1 MNKFLRKYN
10 KWLLA
15 IFGSGLMV
23 IFLMPEIPSLLSG
36 MGAQRAVVG
45 TIDGESITRSE
56 LTNIQNQAQLVD
68 RLGLQLPFIGV
79 VDNWELWYL
88 LVHEAKNAGM
98 IGGTATSPIPVS
110 TAVDISRNTGIPP
123 MVVQQ
128 TYANWA
134 GIANYLAHLAASS
147 PMSDRR
153 LRLEGRRL
161 FDSADV
167 QLVSLKATTPAV
179 AISPTDEELQAHL
192 DAWGETE
199 PGEGDHGFGYRLPD
213 RATIEWMRI
222 PKDSIRSSIENSD
235 AMNDIELRKYW
246 RRNEADADIPAV
258 EAGAEIPEVV
268 RTRLLDELSEQRRTE
283 LKRVIAD
290 RLRNPRRGYSE
301 SGGFIVLPDDWSS
314 RQLAFEDLGASL
326 QADFGV
332 DPPQVSRSE
341 ELTELRAL
349 RSLEGIGLA
358 NTDKYGQR
366 PIGLADLVTEAKE
379 FGGTGLYPVQ
389 QDVAGPVLE
398 DRQGNLYAFRI
409 VETDAARAPAS
420 VDEIREQLVSD
431 LNRLAHFQELKTE
444 IDAVRLQAHTDG
456 LEGLATARDTSVQA
470 ASLRQYDPRF
480 VQFFLQN
487 QTSMPKS
494 PPVIPGLGED
504 EAVVAAVL
512 DNVARLQQ
520 DGALTDLDVTER
532 VEVYPSEDNLALV
545 VVQLNK
551 RTPITLDEFNQMAS
565 TGLLGSLIQT
575 DELDGSNPMVDS
587 FTLES
592 LMERN
597 NYIPASTPDSEEDAV
612 DEDATAGGESSD
624 GSGT

>member
-36 MGAQRAVVG
+36 MGSQRAVVG

-68 RLGLQLPFIGV
+68 RLGLQLPFIGL

-88 LVHEAKNAGM
+88 LVHEAKTAGM
-98 IGGTATSPIPVS
+98 IGGTATSPIPVDS
-110 TAVDISRNTGIPP
+110 AIDISRNTGIPP

-134 GIANYLAHLAASS
+134 GIANYLTHLAASS

-167 QLVSLKATTPAV
+167 QIVSLKAETPAV
-179 AISPTDEELQAHL
+179 AIDPTEEELQAHL

-213 RATIEWMRI
+213 RATIEWIRI
-222 PKDSIRSSIENSD
+222 PKDTIRSSIENSD

-246 RRNEADADIPAV
+246 RRNEGEAGIPAV
-258 EAGAEIPEVV
+258 EAGAEIPATV
-268 RTRLLDELSEQRRTE
+268 RTRLLDELTEQRRKE

-290 RLRNPRRGYSE
+290 RLRNPRRGFSE
-301 SGGFIVLPDDWSS
+301 SNGFIILPDDWND
-314 RQLAFEDLGASL
+314 RRLAFDDLGASL
-326 QADFGV
+326 QTDFEIEAPTV
-332 DPPQVSRSE
+332 DRSDA
-341 ELTELRAL
+341 LTELNEL
-349 RSLEGIGLA
+349 RSLDGVGLA

-366 PIGLADLVTEAKE
+366 PIGLVDLVKQAKE

-389 QDVAGPVLE
+389 LDVAGPVLE
-398 DRQGNLYAFRI
+398 DRRGDLYAFRI
-409 VETDAARAPAS
+409 IETDASRPPAS
-420 VDEIREQLVSD
+420 VDEAREDLVRD
-431 LNRLAHFQELKTE
+431 LNRLAHYQELKSE
-444 IDAVRLQAHTDG
+444 IDAVRMQAHNDG
-456 LEGLATARDTSVQA
+456 LDGLAEARNTRVQA

-504 EAVVAAVL
+504 ETVVSAVL
-512 DNVARLQQ
+512 DEVARLQQ
-520 DGALTDLDVTER
+520 DGSLAELDVTER

-551 RTPITLDEFNQMAS
+551 RTPITLNEFNQMAS
-565 TGLLGSLIQT
+565 TGLLGSLIQM
-575 DELDGSNPMVDS
+575 DELDGTNPMVDS

-597 NYIPASTPDSEEDAV
+597 NYVPASTPQS
-612 DEDATAGGESSD
+612 DEDATDATTDD
-624 GSGT
+624 G